1 MRLGPAV
8 RGEFAGEMKP
18 GEDESQGGVFPD
30 KCYNYKRRCNMGHEG
45 IKILSGALFFA
56 LLFGGTTLAKE
67 AEKIGVIVVDV
78 QGDFTKFKNGSLAVE
93 ETGEAYIKA
102 VDENTRKLKA
112 AGFPIW
118 ATQDWH
124 PANHASFFT
133 NHKGKKAFDV
143 IKLHGKDQVLWP
155 PHCVQ
160 KTPGAEILLD
170 PKLFEAVVKK
180 GMHRRYDS
188 YSGFQDDGGKKTEL
202 DKLLKK
208 QSIKKL
214 VVYGIATDY
223 CVRATAL
230 DGVAAG
236 YKVIM
241 IKNLSRGVAPDTS
254 QKALEEMKAKG
265 VVVLEDLD
273 LEKIKAN

>member
-1 MRLGPAV
+1 MGNWGVKTLIGV
-8 RGEFAGEMKP
+8 LFLMLVSRGMAM
-18 GEDESQGGVFPD
+18 
-30 KCYNYKRRCNMGHEG
+30 
-45 IKILSGALFFA
+45 
-56 LLFGGTTLAKE
+56 AKD
-67 AEKIGVIVVDV
+67 ATKIGVIVVDI
-78 QGDFTKFKNGSLAVE
+78 QGDFTKLKNGSLAVDG
-93 ETGEAYIKA
+93 TDEAYIKA
-102 VDENTRKLKA
+102 VEENTKKLKE
-112 AGFPIW
+112 AGFPIF

-124 PANHASFFT
+124 PKNHASFFT
-133 NHKGKKAFDV
+133 NHKGKKAFEV

-170 PKLFEAVVKK
+170 KKLFKAVVKK
-180 GMHRRYDS
+180 GMDSQYDS
-188 YSGFQDDGGKKTEL
+188 YSGFQDDGGKKTDM

-208 QSIKKL
+208 EKINKV

-230 DGVAAG
+230 DAAAAG

-254 QKALEEMKAKG
+254 QKAIDEMKAKG
-265 VVVLEDLD
+265 IIILDDLD

>member
-1 MRLGPAV
+1 
-8 RGEFAGEMKP
+8 
-18 GEDESQGGVFPD
+18 
-30 KCYNYKRRCNMGHEG
+30 MGQIAKTLVWG
-45 IKILSGALFFA
+45 LFFV
-56 LLFGGTTLAKE
+56 LVLGGMAMAQDK
-67 AEKIGVIVVDV
+67 AKIGVIVVDV
-78 QGDFTKFKNGSLAVE
+78 QGDFTKLKNGSLAVDGTDE
-93 ETGEAYIKA
+93 VYMKA
-102 VDENTRKLKA
+102 VAENTKRLKE
-112 AGFPIW
+112 AGYPIY

-124 PANHASFFT
+124 PKNHASFFT

-170 PKLFEAVVKK
+170 NKLFTAVVKK
-180 GMHRRYDS
+180 GMDAQYDS
-188 YSGFQDDGGKKTEL
+188 YSGFQDDGGKKTNM
-202 DKLLKK
+202 DKFLKK
-208 QSIKKL
+208 DNIKKV

-230 DGVAAG
+230 DAVAAG

-254 QKALEEMKAKG
+254 QKAIDEMKAKG
-265 VVVLEDLD
+265 IVILDDLD
-273 LEKIKAN
+273 LEKIKTN

>member
-1 MRLGPAV
+1 
-8 RGEFAGEMKP
+8 
-18 GEDESQGGVFPD
+18 
-30 KCYNYKRRCNMGHEG
+30 MGHTMWRATVWA
-45 IKILSGALFFA
+45 IFFILVSGGMVMAKDE
-56 LLFGGTTLAKE
+56 TTT
-67 AEKIGVIVVDV
+67 GVIVVDI

-93 ETGEAYIKA
+93 GTDGAYIKA
-102 VDENTRKLKA
+102 VQENTKKLKD
-112 AGFPIW
+112 AGLPIY

-124 PANHASFFT
+124 SADHASFFT

-160 KTPGAEILLD
+160 NSPGAEILLD
-170 PKLFEAVVKK
+170 KKLFKAIVKK
-180 GMHRRYDS
+180 GMNSRYDS
-188 YSGFQDDGGKKTEL
+188 YSGFQDDGGKKTDM
-202 DKLLKK
+202 DKLLKTDK
-208 QSIKKL
+208 IKKV

-230 DGVAAG
+230 DAAGAG
-236 YKVIM
+236 YKVIL

-254 QKALEEMKAKG
+254 QKAIDEMKAKG
-265 VVVLEDLD
+265 IVVLDDLD

>member
-1 MRLGPAV
+1 
-8 RGEFAGEMKP
+8 
-18 GEDESQGGVFPD
+18 
-30 KCYNYKRRCNMGHEG
+30 MGHLAG
-45 IKILSGALFFA
+45 KILVWALFFTWV
-56 LLFGGTTLAKE
+56 LGGMAMAQVKAKM
-67 AEKIGVIVVDV
+67 GVIVVDI
-78 QGDFTKFKNGSLAVE
+78 QGDFTKVKNGSLAVDG
-93 ETGEAYIKA
+93 TDEAYIKA
-102 VDENTRKLKA
+102 VEENTKKLKE
-112 AGFPIW
+112 AGFPIF

-124 PANHASFFT
+124 PKNHASFFT

-170 PKLFEAVVKK
+170 KKLFTAVVKK
-180 GMHRRYDS
+180 GMDSQYDS
-188 YSGFQDDGGKKTEL
+188 YSGFQDDGGKKTDM

-208 QSIKKL
+208 EKINKV

-230 DGVAAG
+230 DAVAAG

-254 QKALEEMKAKG
+254 QKAIDEMKAKG
-265 VVVLEDLD
+265 IVILDDLD